1 MMTDGTHYS
10 YYAISVFDA
19 TVSGTA
25 VTASLTDALKG
36 NCIIIA
42 EYEGNK
48 LIGVKLETA
57 SENGDLRKNS

>member
-1 MMTDGTHYS
+1 MLKS
-10 YYAISVFDA
+10 YNPKRKETLAEYYYRTNKHLLGV
-19 TVSGTA
+19 
-25 VTASLTDALKG
+25 
-36 NCIIIA
+36 IIIA